1 MLEVCR
7 PFNIV
12 AAHIVV
18 VMEGTKERH
27 TIAVELGIAAKVLGI
42 EVESMMVLELGQ
54 LDFGIEELGAFD
66 T

>member
-12 AAHIVV
+12 AVHIVV
-18 VMEGTKERH
+18 AMGDTKERH
-27 TIAVELGIAAKVLGI
+27 TIAKELDIAAKVLGT
-42 EVESMMVLELGQ
+42 EVGSMMVLELGL
-54 LDFGIEELGAFD
+54 LDFGIEELRAFD